1 MVSSRITSFFAYW
14 ITTETSA
21 LVVSFFRY
29 KSLFEEGKKRTESL
43 RISPVYSI
51 FDARYIK
58 KTLSKDLNRERERE
72 RERDTLGRGN
82 IFPHSIKFHPIFP
95 LITTTA
101 KRGWPQSRKS
111 SQSYK
116 SQLEYVSNRNYIFFI
131 RLLFG

>member
-72 RERDTLGRGN
+72 RERER
-82 IFPHSIKFHPIFP
+82 HSW
-95 LITTTA
+95 T
-101 KRGWPQSRKS
+101 RKYFS
-111 SQSYK
+111 PFDQIP
-116 SQLEYVSNRNYIFFI
+116 SNFSFNNNDREKGMAAIA
-131 RLLFG
+131 